1 MSTTTSQKVKAAL
14 SALETAR
21 RALNACDED
30 HTEVDRIQNL
40 LASLREEQAET
51 ERQLAMTR
59 EQMVKDGAF
68 HADLQ
73 RKHAEE
79 QERAQ
84 DKTEKLRA
92 ELHTLEQK
100 IKAAQERN
108 DNIIAG
114 LNALTQRLK
123 V

>member
-1 MSTTTSQKVKAAL
+1 MSTTGQKIKAAL

-30 HTEVDRIQNL
+30 HTEIDGIQNL

-68 HADLQ
+68 HSDMQ
-73 RKHAEE
+73 KKHAEE
-79 QERAQ
+79 QERAH
-84 DKTEKLRA
+84 DKTEKLRDQ
-92 ELHTLEQK
+92 LRTLERQ
-100 IKAAQERN
+100 IKTAQEKH
-108 DNIIAG
+108 DNVVAA
-114 LNALTQRLK
+114 LSALTQRLK